1 MLTSLFWTL
10 DFSKGAGW
18 SWLDRLQAN
27 ESCSRSHPHSEVVEP
42 RSVLTAEPGPGT
54 LLSVCLSPPSHGMS
68 FHLLVVAEISVSAGV
83 GNPQC
88 SCSSLTSSPSAT
100 YIFHWRKSSS
110 ITSAGKTYFAFSHRQ
125 SQVQHVLGRP
135 GRSEL

>member
-10 DFSKGAGW
+10 DFSKGGGW
-18 SWLDRLQAN
+18 TVSRPVN
-27 ESCSRSHPHSEVVEP
+27 ESRSRSHPHSEPVKP
-42 RSVLTAEPGPGT
+42 RSVMTAEPGPG
-54 LLSVCLSPPSHGMS
+54 PSCPS
-68 FHLLVVAEISVSAGV
+68 ACHLLHMACPLVYWCVAGISASAGV
-83 GNPQC
+83 ANPQC
-88 SCSSLTSSPSAT
+88 SCSSLASSPSAT

-135 GRSEL
+135 GRSVL